1 MGLLICDLSN
11 IKVPLV
17 NHSKWSSNN
26 ISSVSDTSTNP
37 ASWRS
42 SIFSSQLPVT
52 GITCH
57 HADVQGVLIFCC
69 MCSPFQMRSYNRH
82 TLVAD
87 PFEDGFGDF
96 ILKKQKMIELEKKVR
111 SPVKCHNDKFAINI
125 TFSNPKRCVTRES
138 GRLWNGEVMFMG
150 AADRSLELL
159 LSSPHGLHEVNT
171 VQPQFSSD
179 ALVITS
185 MW

>member
-1 MGLLICDLSN
+1 MSKMGLLICDLSN

-26 ISSVSDTSTNP
+26 ISSVSDTSANP
-37 ASWRS
+37 ARNWNNMS
-42 SIFSSQLPVT
+42 SRWCAGSVFAY
-52 GITCH
+52 CR
-57 HADVQGVLIFCC
+57 VLIFCC

-138 GRLWNGEVMFMG
+138 GSLRNGEVMFMG

-179 ALVITS
+179 VLVITS